1 MNHGPALPPL
11 YLFTSLAVMVLLHFF
26 LPVYEITPYPL
37 NAIGLIPLALGII
50 LNLAADNALKKHDT
64 TVKPFEESTRLITTG
79 VYKYSRNPMYL
90 GMILIMIGVAL
101 LMGSLTPYII
111 VAVFIVA
118 IEQVFIRAEESTL
131 HEKFGHD
138 WTAYREKVRR
148 WL

>member
-26 LPVYEITPYPL
+26 IPVYEVTPYPL

-50 LNLAADNALKKHDT
+50 LSLTADKTLKKHGN
-64 TVKPFEESTRLITTG
+64 TVEPFEESTRLITTG

-90 GMILIMIGVAL
+90 GMVLIMIGVAL
-101 LMGSLTPYII
+101 LMGSLTPYIM
-111 VAVFIVA
+111 VPGFIVA
-118 IEQVFIRAEESTL
+118 IEQVFIRAEESML

-138 WTAYREKVRR
+138 WKAYRANVRR